1 MSETH
6 SIEKNYSEAILI
18 EIQRIAER
26 DDTSLFEA
34 CTIYSQE
41 IDIEVEELVERL
53 DAGAIALL
61 RQSAI
66 EDNRVRQ
73 CVGVHADALEF
84 E

>member
-1 MSETH
+1 M
-6 SIEKNYSEAILI
+6 I
-18 EIQRIAER
+18 EIQHIAER
-26 DDTSLFEA
+26 DDVSLFEA
-34 CTIYSQE
+34 CTIYSEE

-73 CVGVHADALEF
+73 CVGVHTDALEF

>member
-1 MSETH
+1 MSENP
-6 SIEKNYSEAILI
+6 SIEKTYSEAILT

-26 DDTSLFEA
+26 DDVSLFEA
-34 CTIYSQE
+34 CTIYSEE

-53 DAGAIALL
+53 DAGAIAVL

-66 EDNRVRQ
+66 EANRVRQ
-73 CVGVHADALEF
+73 CVGVHTDALEF

>member
-1 MSETH
+1 MSENP
-6 SIEKNYSEAILI
+6 SIEKTYSEAILI

-26 DDTSLFEA
+26 DDVSLFEA
-34 CTIYSQE
+34 CTIYSEE

-53 DAGAIALL
+53 DGGAIAML

-73 CVGVHADALEF
+73 CVGVHTDALEF

>member
-1 MSETH
+1 MSENPN
-6 SIEKNYSEAILI
+6 IEKTYSEAILI
-18 EIQRIAER
+18 EIRRIADR
-26 DDTSLFEA
+26 DDVSLFEA
-34 CTIYSQE
+34 CAIYAEE

-53 DAGAIALL
+53 DGGAIAML

-73 CVGVHADALEF
+73 CVGVRTDALEF

>member
-1 MSETH
+1 MSENP
-6 SIEKNYSEAILI
+6 SIEKTYSEAILI

-26 DDTSLFEA
+26 DDVSMFEA
-34 CTIYSQE
+34 CTIYSEE

-53 DAGAIALL
+53 DGGAIAML

-73 CVGVHADALEF
+73 CVGVRTDALEF

>member
-1 MSETH
+1 MSENP
-6 SIEKNYSEAILI
+6 SIEKTYSEAILI

-26 DDTSLFEA
+26 DDASLFEA
-34 CTIYSQE
+34 CTIYSEE
-41 IDIEVEELVERL
+41 IDIEVEELIERL

-73 CVGVHADALEF
+73 CVGVHTDALEF

>member
-1 MSETH
+1 MSENPN
-6 SIEKNYSEAILI
+6 IEKTYSEAILI
-18 EIQRIAER
+18 EIRRIADR
-26 DDTSLFEA
+26 DGVSMFEA
-34 CTIYSQE
+34 CTTYAEE

-53 DAGAIALL
+53 DGGAIAML

-73 CVGVHADALEF
+73 CVGVRTDALEF

>member
-1 MSETH
+1 MSENPN
-6 SIEKNYSEAILI
+6 IEKTYSEAILI

-26 DDTSLFEA
+26 DDVTLFEA
-34 CTIYSQE
+34 CTTYAEE

-53 DAGAIALL
+53 DGGAIAML

-73 CVGVHADALEF
+73 CVGVRTDALEF

>member
-1 MSETH
+1 MNT
-6 SIEKNYSEAILI
+6 KTNRKP
-18 EIQRIAER
+18 EIKWIAYNPMTRKYE
-26 DDTSLFEA
+26 
-34 CTIYSQE
+34 E

-73 CVGVHADALEF
+73 CVGVHTDALEF

>member
-1 MSETH
+1 MSENP
-6 SIEKNYSEAILI
+6 SIEKTYSEAILI

-26 DDTSLFEA
+26 DDVSLFEA
-34 CTIYSQE
+34 CTIYSEE

-53 DAGAIALL
+53 DGGAIAML

-73 CVGVHADALEF
+73 CVGVRTDALEF

>member
-1 MSETH
+1 MSENPNIKKT
-6 SIEKNYSEAILI
+6 YSEAILI
-18 EIQRIAER
+18 EIRRIADR
-26 DDTSLFEA
+26 DDVSLFEA
-34 CTIYSQE
+34 CTIYAEE

-53 DAGAIALL
+53 DGGAIAML

-73 CVGVHADALEF
+73 CVGVRTDALEF